1 MPLQIRRGTNAER
14 TAMTQPLAAGE
25 LIYVTDQQRL
35 YIGNGTTNGGIQVT
49 GYNDADA
56 KDAAAAMITAG
67 THTAISFSYNTISD
81 VLSATVDLSNYTG
94 TINASAL
101 KGSIMADD
109 SSLMVDTIDN
119 KIYASNGFFGNLTGN
134 VTGNLTGNVAG
145 NLTGNLTGN
154 STGFH
159 TGDVK
164 GSIFAD
170 DSSVLVNG
178 PDASI
183 NLDNTIK
190 TNLVPATNNTYN
202 LGSNSKIFNKIYA
215 TEIRNASEE
224 TIYNVT
230 SKTANL
236 AQINLE
242 SSGVINGLTMIVTV
256 GEIALATSQL
266 ATDPWPNVVT
276 INSSSAA
283 TNSLGLGRARGT
295 LISQTTI
302 NNGDEIGTI
311 SFNGHD
317 GTDLIKSAEI
327 ICTANNTVSTNTV
340 PSKIDIKV
348 TNSTGTLGTKV
359 TVNATDVSFLVPPL
373 LPVVAN
379 DSARTSLIPSASQG
393 MMIFMQSGTTPAATN
408 KVQVFDGS
416 NWVNLH

>member
-1 MPLQIRRGTNAER
+1 
-14 TAMTQPLAAGE
+14 
-25 LIYVTDQQRL
+25 
-35 YIGNGTTNGGIQVT
+35 
-49 GYNDADA
+49 
-56 KDAAAAMITAG
+56 MITAG

-109 SSLMVDTIDN
+109 SSVMVDTIDN

-134 VTGNLTGNVAG
+134 VTGNVSGNITGNV
-145 NLTGNLTGN
+145 TGNLIGN

-224 TIYNVT
+224 TIFNVT
-230 SKTANL
+230 SKTASL

-295 LISQTTI
+295 LISQSTI

-348 TNSTGTLGTKV
+348 TNSTGTLGTKL
-359 TVNATDVSFLVPPL
+359 TVKASDVSFLVPPT
-373 LPVVAN
+373 LPVVA
-379 DSARTSLIPSASQG
+379 DDTARTTLVPTASQG

-408 KVQVFDGS
+408 KVQVYDGS